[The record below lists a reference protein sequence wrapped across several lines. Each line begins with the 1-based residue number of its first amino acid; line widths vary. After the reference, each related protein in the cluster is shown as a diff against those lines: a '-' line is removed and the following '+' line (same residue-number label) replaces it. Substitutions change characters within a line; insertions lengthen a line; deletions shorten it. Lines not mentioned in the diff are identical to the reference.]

1 TCCAPPDPFLT
12 RGYGKNQ
19 MVCRAPR
26 ENLINLNS
34 QAVLEKLSSL

>member
-1 TCCAPPDPFLT
+1 
-12 RGYGKNQ
+12 
-19 MVCRAPR
+19 CRAPR

>member
-1 TCCAPPDPFLT
+1 
-12 RGYGKNQ
+12 
-19 MVCRAPR
+19 PR

>member
-1 TCCAPPDPFLT
+1 
-12 RGYGKNQ
+12 
-19 MVCRAPR
+19 MVCKAPR

>member
-1 TCCAPPDPFLT
+1 KSL
-12 RGYGKNQ
+12 
-19 MVCRAPR
+19 MISECRAPR